1 MCMYNHT
8 ILVSVSNIHKMACFQ
23 NLPTPYHFKKSNHCK
38 NKQINKKMFWHK
50 WKLCLSFQIT
60 FMIYR
65 IVYKYL
71 KKLKITKE
79 FNMQIQ
85 NYCPQLPH
93 NLHYIHYVSADK
105 NWLFWFIQNTNKAK
119 QEKGFLFSEDA
130 KTLPKKLWDL
140 SLRKSRLTKWK
151 YIWRFYISFMT

>member
-1 MCMYNHT
+1 MYMYNHT

-23 NLPTPYHFKKSNHCK
+23 NLPTPYHFKKINHWK
-38 NKQINKKMFWHK
+38 NKQINEKLFWHK

-79 FNMQIQ
+79 FNMQLQ

-105 NWLFWFIQNTNKAK
+105 SWLFWFIQNTNKAK

-130 KTLPKKLWDL
+130 
-140 SLRKSRLTKWK
+140 
-151 YIWRFYISFMT
+151 